1 MPQREQSAKHS
12 LQQRQLQGDGK
23 HTCSQCQ
30 SAGRVCI
37 RGYNVR
43 FRNLVCPSS
52 TVSPAEYTKYDFFFD
67 VEQEWN
73 IPKVKAEFVDENE
86 AVVSAYGAEESHTS
100 SSLVNVAPSSG
111 DQHSMGNRLLP
122 DQRVAIHTSPN
133 YEDYNNID
141 QTDTAKFKEPLKSAV
156 LPESSLDEPDEM
168 QQMPSTHL
176 ERKRR
181 ERSPELKFTT
191 FQKSANFDTF
201 RPLPRSHFSSD
212 AMSVWP
218 LRSIEESRL
227 LMHFVQNLGPW
238 VRFDVG
244 DSRRHFTKI
253 APSMGALS
261 PLLMN
266 AILAISALH
275 LSRVSDLDSYE
286 AVRYHDRCLGLMV
299 PMLNDPDRVKDDN
312 LLMTTVIL
320 HLYEDIDI
328 GGDSVRHI
336 MATSAFLPACGG
348 RLSSPLRR
356 AVFWL
361 HLRAEIYAA
370 CSHQRIVQADLEN
383 CTFESLDTSLDN
395 DFWLHKALW
404 ICAQTL
410 QWAYG
415 GDPTPAKWRELCQ
428 LIEEWSDKRP
438 SSFDPLF
445 FKPRNPSHNLWF
457 PEATYATDEHAKVKV
472 VAAHFLYLAKLLL
485 TAHDPNIPR
494 IGPQMKSALA
504 EMNETALSYVRMLCG
519 SALSNSFV
527 PARFTASLAIIM
539 CGSWFTHRPEQE
551 VLIEFMQGTEQC
563 SGWPRTQAQKTLIE
577 DWGWPEA
584 I

>member
-1 MPQREQSAKHS
+1 MI
-12 LQQRQLQGDGK
+12 DI
-23 HTCSQCQ
+23 
-30 SAGRVCI
+30 V
-37 RGYNVR
+37 
-43 FRNLVCPSS
+43 
-52 TVSPAEYTKYDFFFD
+52 
-67 VEQEWN
+67 
-73 IPKVKAEFVDENE
+73 EFVDENE
-86 AVVSAYGAEESHTS
+86 EVASGYSADETDSFSPSAHVASPEEDQLSLGDDLPAQQGAYAPIPPDHEDYSNDGQMDFSGLEGPLQSAALLKP
-100 SSLVNVAPSSG
+100 SLDNS
-111 DQHSMGNRLLP
+111 DKLQ
-122 DQRVAIHTSPN
+122 QRV
-133 YEDYNNID
+133 
-141 QTDTAKFKEPLKSAV
+141 
-156 LPESSLDEPDEM
+156 
-168 QQMPSTHL
+168 STQL
-176 ERKRR
+176 EQKRR
-181 ERSPELKFTT
+181 EKSPELKYQT

-201 RPLPRSHFSSD
+201 RPRPRSHFSSD

-227 LMHFVQNLGPW
+227 LQHFIQNLAPW
-238 VRFDVG
+238 FDVG

-253 APSMGALS
+253 APSMSASS

-266 AILAISALH
+266 AILAVSALH
-275 LSRVSDLDSYE
+275 LSRVSDLDTYE
-286 AVRYHDRCLGLMV
+286 AVRYHGRCIGLMV

-328 GGDSVRHI
+328 GNDSMRHI

-348 RLSSPLRR
+348 LLSSQLRR

-361 HLRAEIYAA
+361 HLRNEIYAA
-370 CSHQRIVQADLEN
+370 CSHQRTVRADLDN
-383 CTFESLDTSLDN
+383 CTFEFVDTSLDV
-395 DFWLHKALW
+395 DLWLHRALW

-415 GDPTPAKWRELCQ
+415 DDPTPAKWRELCQ
-428 LIEEWSDKRP
+428 LIEEWSSKRP

-445 FKPRNPSHNLWF
+445 FKPRDPSHDLWF
-457 PEATYATDEHAKVKV
+457 PEVTFATDEHV

-519 SALSNSFV
+519 IALCNSFV

-551 VLIEFMQGTEQC
+551 ILIDFMQGTEQC
-563 SGWPRTQAQKTLIE
+563 SGWPRKQAQKSLIE
-577 DWGWPEA
+577 DWGWSEDV
-584 I
+584 

>member
-1 MPQREQSAKHS
+1 MRDCASCRIRHLKC
-12 LQQRQLQGDGK
+12 DGQ

-30 SAGRVCI
+30 SADRVCI
-37 RGYNVR
+37 RGYNIR

-52 TVSPAEYTKYDFFFD
+52 KASPAEYSKYDFFFEPD
-67 VEQEWN
+67 QEWN
-73 IPKVKAEFVDENE
+73 APNAKVEFVDENE
-86 AVVSAYGAEESHTS
+86 GVVGSYGIEETDIPSP
-100 SSLVNVAPSSG
+100 LVNVAPSSVK
-111 DQHSMGNRLLP
+111 QHSVGDSLPP
-122 DQRVAIHTSPN
+122 DQRDAVPTSPN
-133 YEDYNNID
+133 YEDYSTIAE
-141 QTDTAKFKEPLKSAV
+141 TSFASFEEPLKSSV
-156 LPESSLDEPDEM
+156 QFETSLDEQEEM
-168 QQMPSTHL
+168 QQIPSTHL

-181 ERSPELKFTT
+181 EKSSELKFTT
-191 FQKSANFDTF
+191 FQRSANFDTF

-212 AMSVWP
+212 AVSVWP

-227 LMHFVQNLGPW
+227 LIHFIQNLAPW
-238 VRFDVG
+238 FDVG

-253 APSMGALS
+253 APSMGASS

-266 AILAISALH
+266 AILAVSALH

-299 PMLNDPDRVKDDN
+299 PMLDDPDRIKDDN

-328 GGDSVRHI
+328 GADSVRHI
-336 MATSAFLPACGG
+336 MATSAFLPASGG
-348 RLSSPLRR
+348 HLSSQLRR

-361 HLRAEIYAA
+361 HLRNEIYIA

-383 CTFESLDTSLDN
+383 CTFEFLDTSLDN
-395 DFWLHKALW
+395 DLWLHRALW

-428 LIEEWSDKRP
+428 LVEEWSDKRP

-445 FKPRNPSHNLWF
+445 FKPRHPSHNLWF
-457 PEATYATDEHAKVKV
+457 PEATFATDEHV

-494 IGPQMKSALA
+494 IGARMKSALA
-504 EMNETALSYVRMLCG
+504 GMNETALSYVRMLCG
-519 SALSNSFV
+519 TALCNSFV

-551 VLIEFMQGTEQC
+551 VLIDFMQGTEQC
-563 SGWPRTQAQKTLIE
+563 SGWPRKQAQKTLIE
-577 DWGWPEA
+577 DWGWPEGG
-584 I
+584 